1 MSVVTEEMV
10 EIATLAAINKRRAA
24 IKVPPLVSLVGLQIP
39 GGSNALEIDA
49 MRAALAAVAPIIAK
63 AERERVKKLVANEC
77 ENLMQRTKTPI
88 KRAREDGHLSEKCHQ
103 EGRWHGVNDL
113 REWAE
118 KIGPAAIRALGDAT

>member
-49 MRAALAAVAPIIAK
+49 MRAALAAVAPLIA
-63 AERERVKKLVANEC
+63 AQERERCAALVDCGCAHRADVLTVRNENSG
-77 ENLMQRTKTPI
+77 ERW
-88 KRAREDGHLSEKCHQ
+88 RACGNSPCGALEAR
-103 EGRWHGVNDL
+103 
-113 REWAE
+113 
-118 KIGPAAIRALGDAT
+118 AIRALGDAT